1 MRADLMCS
9 LAIAAVL
16 AAGCQTGASA
26 PMTSTAA
33 PAPPAAQAPATSA
46 RPAAVAVTVTAS
58 SPHIAAA
65 VSDAARPQ
73 ADKDLDAARKPAD
86 MMAFAEVQPGDK
98 VGELIPG
105 GGFMTRVLS
114 KSVGP
119 TGKVYLFNGPPRQAG
134 AAPPFQ
140 GILDDKT
147 NYPNV
152 QFVQTDFVTLAS
164 PEPLDLVWTSQNY
177 HDLHNP
183 GRNIDINAANK
194 AVFNALKP
202 GGLYVVLDHSS
213 KAGVDF
219 DAQLHRIDANK
230 VKSEVLAA
238 GFEFV
243 GESNVLRNPADPR
256 DKGVFDPSIRR
267 KTDQFIYKFRK
278 PAG

>member
-1 MRADLMCS
+1 MRASLMGS
-9 LAIAAVL
+9 LALAAVF
-16 AAGCQTGASA
+16 AAACQTEADTSVA
-26 PMTSTAA
+26 MTSTAA
-33 PAPPAAQAPATSA
+33 PAAPAQPAPPAAPAAPAATATAASA
-46 RPAAVAVTVTAS
+46 HISAAVA
-58 SPHIAAA
+58 
-65 VSDAARPQ
+65 DAARPQ

-105 GGFMTRVLS
+105 GGYMTRVLA

-119 TGKVYLFNGPPRQAG
+119 TGKVYLLSGPPRQAG
-134 AAPPFQ
+134 AAQPFQ
-140 GILDDKT
+140 GILDDKA
-147 NYPNV
+147 NYANV
-152 QFVQTDFVTLAS
+152 SFVQTDFVTLTA

-183 GRNIDINAANK
+183 GRNIDIGAANK

-202 GGLYVVLDHSS
+202 GGIYVVLDHSS

-219 DAQLHRIDANK
+219 DAQLHRIDAQK
-230 VKSEVLAA
+230 VKNEVLAA

-243 GESNVLRNPADPR
+243 GESDVLRNPADPR

-267 KTDQFIYKFRK
+267 KTDQFILKFRK
-278 PAG
+278 PA